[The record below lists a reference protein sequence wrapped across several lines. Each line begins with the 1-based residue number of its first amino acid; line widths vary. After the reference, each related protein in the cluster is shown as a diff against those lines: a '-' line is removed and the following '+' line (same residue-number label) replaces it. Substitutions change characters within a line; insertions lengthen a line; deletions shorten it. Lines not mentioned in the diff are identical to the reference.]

1 MTVAVQ
7 LLYTPVSLPIMHRLK
22 PRYKRLEP
30 RWGVED
36 FSRAAGP
43 LAAKMR

>member
-7 LLYTPVSLPIMHRLK
+7 AISLPIMHRLK

-30 RWGVED
+30 RG
-36 FSRAAGP
+36 G
-43 LAAKMR
+43 AKILCE